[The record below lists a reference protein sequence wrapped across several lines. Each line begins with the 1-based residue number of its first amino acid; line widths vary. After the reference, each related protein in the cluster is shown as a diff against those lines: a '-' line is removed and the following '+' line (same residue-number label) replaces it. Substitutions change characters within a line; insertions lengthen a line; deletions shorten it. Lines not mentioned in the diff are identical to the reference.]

1 MVKTYLDIK
10 ELCELTKY
18 KPQSIYNLIHRGIF
32 VKGIHY
38 LKPSKRKILFRWS
51 EIQKW
56 LGEGVVFE
64 LKNEGDTSQKEET
77 QSKKVNRINI

>member
-56 LGEGVVFE
+56 LGEGVVVE
-64 LKNEGDTSQKEET
+64 IKKEDRSVQNEE
-77 QSKKVNRINI
+77 KKLENANRINI